1 MQEDSAQDVVVN
13 AVRQALRT
21 VADPCSISWNT
32 PLDVISMGMVEVT
45 ASAKGGVTIVLTAT
59 TPFCLMA
66 GQIAEDIVSAARGVD
81 GVEHVDLRVGDSF
94 SWHPGKMEDSARA
107 KLHQIRRAPEGNI
120 SHD

>member
-1 MQEDSAQDVVVN
+1 METDPGQDVVVN

-21 VADPCSISWNT
+21 VADPCSVSWNA
-32 PLDVISMGMVEVT
+32 PLDVVSMGLVEVT
-45 ASAKGGVTIVLTAT
+45 AAAAGSVTIVLTAT

-81 GVEHVDLRVGDSF
+81 GVEHVDLRAGDAF

-107 KLHQIRRAPEGNI
+107 KLHQIRQG
-120 SHD
+120 S